1 MSDFLKP
8 RSAEQEETHWLS
20 VSDLMAGLM
29 VVFLFIAIALMRS
42 AVLERD
48 QIKEVAQT
56 YRDTQEAIYQALLD
70 EFEKD
75 LPKWNA
81 VIDKDSLTFT
91 FNSPEILFARGKQEL
106 SEEYRRLLDDFF
118 PRYMKVLNQYR
129 DSISEVRIEGH
140 TSSLWNSNT
149 SATDAYF
156 LNMELSQ
163 GRTRSV
169 LEYVYRLAEVTPH
182 QEWIKAHIAAVGLS
196 SSRPVLDSNNQE
208 NRKKSRRVTFR
219 VVSNADTRIKQI
231 LEIN

>member
-42 AVLERD
+42 AVIERD
-48 QIKEVAQT
+48 QIKEVAVT
-56 YRDTQEAIYQALLD
+56 YQETQVAIYQALLD

-91 FNSPEILFARGKQEL
+91 FNSPEVLFARGKQEL
-106 SEEYRRLLDDFF
+106 STQYRRLLNDFF
-118 PRYMKVLNQYR
+118 PRYMTVLNQYR
-129 DSISEVRIEGH
+129 DTISEVRIEGH

-149 SATDAYF
+149 SSTDAYF

-169 LEYVYRLAEVTPH
+169 LEYVYGLAEVTPH

-196 SSRPVLDSNNQE
+196 SSRPVLNSDNQE
-208 NRKKSRRVTFR
+208 SREKSRRVTFR

>member
-42 AVLERD
+42 AVIERD
-48 QIKEVAQT
+48 QIKEVAVT
-56 YRDTQEAIYQALLD
+56 YQETQVAIYQALLD

-91 FNSPEILFARGKQEL
+91 FNSPEVLFARGKQEL
-106 SEEYRRLLDDFF
+106 STQYRRLLNDFF
-118 PRYMKVLNQYR
+118 PRYMTVLNQYR
-129 DSISEVRIEGH
+129 DTISEVRIEGH

-149 SATDAYF
+149 SSTDAYF
-156 LNMELSQ
+156 LNRELSQ
-163 GRTRSV
+163 GRT
-169 LEYVYRLAEVTPH
+169 
-182 QEWIKAHIAAVGLS
+182 
-196 SSRPVLDSNNQE
+196 
-208 NRKKSRRVTFR
+208 
-219 VVSNADTRIKQI
+219 
-231 LEIN
+231 

>member
-8 RSAEQEETHWLS
+8 QSAEQEETHWLS

-42 AVLERD
+42 AVIERD

-75 LPKWNA
+75 LPKWDA

-91 FNSPEILFARGKQEL
+91 FNSPDVLFARGKHEL
-106 SEEYRRLLDDFF
+106 SKQYQQLLDDFF
-118 PRYMKVLNQYR
+118 PRYMNVLNQYR
-129 DSISEVRIEGH
+129 DTISEVRIEGH

-149 SATDAYF
+149 SSTDAYF

-169 LEYVYRLAEVTPH
+169 LEYVYSLTEVTPY
-182 QEWIKAHIAAVGLS
+182 QKWIKAHIAAVGLS
-196 SSRPVLDSNNQE
+196 SSRPVLDKRKQE
-208 NRKKSRRVTFR
+208 DRNKSRRVTFR

>member
-42 AVLERD
+42 AVIERD
-48 QIKEVAQT
+48 QIKEVAVT
-56 YRDTQEAIYQALLD
+56 YQETQVAIYQALLD

-91 FNSPEILFARGKQEL
+91 FNSPEVLFARGKQEL
-106 SEEYRRLLDDFF
+106 STQYRRLLNDFF
-118 PRYMKVLNQYR
+118 PRYMTVLNQYR
-129 DSISEVRIEGH
+129 DTISEVRIEGH

-149 SATDAYF
+149 SSTDAYF

-196 SSRPVLDSNNQE
+196 SSRPVLNSDNQE
-208 NRKKSRRVTFR
+208 SREKSRRVTFR

>member
-42 AVLERD
+42 AVIERD

-91 FNSPEILFARGKQEL
+91 FNSPEILFARGKQGL
-106 SEEYRRLLDDFF
+106 SEEYRRLLNDFF
-118 PRYMKVLNQYR
+118 PRYMTVLNQYR
-129 DSISEVRIEGH
+129 DTISEVRIEGH

-149 SATDAYF
+149 SSTDAYF